1 MKRYIIGITG
11 ASGVIYG
18 VRLLQILRELPG
30 VETHLILS
38 RDARNTLE
46 RETEWSTP
54 AVEELADACHLPEDL
69 AAAPASGSFL
79 TDGMA
84 VVPCSMKSLSA
95 IAHSYNADLLV
106 RAADVTLKE
115 RRNLVLVPRET
126 PLHRGHLRILLSA
139 AELGAVILPPLVAFY
154 HQPSG
159 LAEVIDQTVGKVLD
173 QLEVEHDLFRRW
185 AGR

>member
-1 MKRYIIGITG
+1 MKRTIIGITG

-18 VRLLQILRELPG
+18 VRLLQVLREVAG

-38 RDARNTLE
+38 RDARDTLL
-46 RETEWSTP
+46 RETEWSVA
-54 AVEELADACHLPEDL
+54 AVEELADTCHPPENL
-69 AAAPASGSFL
+69 AAPLASGSFR

-115 RRNLVLVPRET
+115 RRRLVLVPRET
-126 PLHRGHLRILLSA
+126 PLHLGHLRLLREA

-154 HQPSG
+154 HQPRSV
-159 LAEVIDQTVGKVLD
+159 AEVIDQTVGKVLD
-173 QLEVEHDLFRRW
+173 QLGVEHDLFRRW
-185 AGR
+185 TGR

>member
-1 MKRYIIGITG
+1 MQRYVIGITG

-18 VRLLQILRELPG
+18 VRLLQVLSERPG

-38 RDARNTLE
+38 RSARSTLP
-46 RETEWSTP
+46 RETEWSVA
-54 AVEELADACHLPEDL
+54 AVEGLADACHLPEDL

-106 RAADVTLKE
+106 RSADVTLKE
-115 RRNLVLVPRET
+115 GRKLVLVPQEA
-126 PLHRGHLRILLSA
+126 PLHRGHLQLLLDA
-139 AELGAVILPPLVAFY
+139 AVLGAVILPARVEFC
-154 HQPSG
+154 HQPRS
-159 LAEVIDQTVGKVLD
+159 LEEVTDQTVGRVLD
-173 QLEVEHDLFRRW
+173 QLGVEHDLCPRW
-185 AGR
+185 GSP